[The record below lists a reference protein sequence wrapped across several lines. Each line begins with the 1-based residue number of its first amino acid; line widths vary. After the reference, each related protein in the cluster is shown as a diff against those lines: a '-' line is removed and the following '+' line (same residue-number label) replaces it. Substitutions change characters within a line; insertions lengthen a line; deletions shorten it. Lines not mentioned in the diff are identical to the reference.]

1 MFQNSESIGLS
12 LMVVLSE
19 CYLQKIECEAIMEA
33 LNYKTAPKAFRRFA
47 DDSHARFQ
55 ERSHADKFLEILNEQ
70 VSAKKIQLNL
80 KITNIH

>member
-1 MFQNSESIGLS
+1 
-12 LMVVLSE
+12 
-19 CYLQKIECEAIMEA
+19 MEA

-55 ERSHADKFLEILNEQ
+55 ERSHADNFLEILNEQ
-70 VSAKKIQLNL
+70 VAAKKIQLNL

>member
-1 MFQNSESIGLS
+1 
-12 LMVVLSE
+12 
-19 CYLQKIECEAIMEA
+19 MEA
-33 LNYKTAPKAFRRFA
+33 LNYKTAPKRRRFV

-70 VSAKKIQLNL
+70 GAAKKIQLNL

>member
-1 MFQNSESIGLS
+1 
-12 LMVVLSE
+12 
-19 CYLQKIECEAIMEA
+19 MEA
-33 LNYKTAPKAFRRFA
+33 LNYKTASKVFRRFA

-70 VSAKKIQLNL
+70 VAAKKIQLNL